1 MKNEWMERSLLE
13 HEGAL
18 SAKEYSARELTLA
31 FLRQI
36 EERDGWIGAYL
47 TRTAE
52 EALRAADGVDAARL
66 AGESLSPLAGI
77 PMALKDNLCTEGIPT
92 TCASRFLEN
101 YRPPY
106 DATVW
111 ERLRSCGAVLLG
123 KTNMDEFGMGS
134 TNEHSAV
141 RAVRNPLNPDLTPG
155 GSSGGSA
162 AAVAGGMAV
171 YALGTD
177 TGGSIRQPAAF
188 CGLVGMRPTYG
199 RVSRYGLVSYASSFD
214 TVGPITRSVRDN
226 AEVLAAMI
234 GEDPKDATSAA
245 HSDVDVRSEIGRGMK
260 GLRIGILRE
269 LDRTTMEACVRE
281 TLRRTVQ
288 RAMDLGAEI
297 VECSAPSLTLAS
309 EAYCVIA
316 SAEASSNLA
325 RFDGV
330 RYGRRAD
337 AYADM
342 EELLCRSRSEG
353 FGKEVKRR
361 LLLGTYLLSG
371 GCREGY
377 YGRAL
382 SLRRVLT
389 EEIGRALG
397 GCDALLLP
405 VAPTP
410 AFPLGQKT
418 EDTALRFSE
427 DLFCAVASL
436 VGLPALSLPMGRNEA
451 GLPIG
456 LQLMGRVDSEGL
468 LYRMGASLEDAFR
481 EEDRA

>member
-13 HEGAL
+13 HGRAL
-18 SAKEYSARELTLA
+18 SEKEYSARELTLG
-31 FLRQI
+31 FLRRI
-36 EERDGWIGAYL
+36 EERDERIGAYL
-47 TRTAE
+47 TRTVE
-52 EALRAADGVDAARL
+52 EALRAADEVDAARL
-66 AGESLSPLAGI
+66 AGDSLSPLAGI
-77 PMALKDNLCTEGIPT
+77 PMALKDNLCTKGIPT
-92 TCASRFLEN
+92 TCASRFLAD
-101 YRPPY
+101 YCPPY

-111 ERLRSCGAVLLG
+111 ERLRDCGAVLLG

-134 TNEHSAV
+134 TNEHSSV
-141 RAVRNPLNPDLTPG
+141 KPVHNPLDPTLTPG

-177 TGGSIRQPAAF
+177 TGGSVRQPAAF

-199 RVSRYGLVSYASSFD
+199 RVSRYGLVSYASSLD
-214 TVGPITRSVRDN
+214 TVGPMTKTVRDN
-226 AEVLAAMI
+226 ACVLAAMV
-234 GEDPKDATSAA
+234 GEDPKDATSVA
-245 HSDVDVRSEIGRGMK
+245 HPYGDVSSETEKGIK
-260 GLRIGILRE
+260 GLRIGVLRE
-269 LDRTTMEACVRE
+269 LEDTSMESCVRE
-281 TLRRTVQ
+281 TLRQTVR
-288 RAMDLGAEI
+288 RAAALGAEI
-297 VECSAPSLTLAS
+297 VECSAPSLGLAS

-330 RYGRRAD
+330 RYGRRAS

-342 EELLCRSRSEG
+342 EELLRRSRSEG

-371 GCREGY
+371 GCREAY

-382 SLRRVLT
+382 SLRRTLT
-389 EEIGRALG
+389 EEIGQALEC
-397 GCDALLLP
+397 CDALLLP
-405 VAPTP
+405 VAPTV

-418 EDTALRFSE
+418 ENSALRFAE

-436 VGLPALSLPMGRNEA
+436 CGLPALSLPMGRNGE
-451 GLPIG
+451 GLPVG
-456 LQLMGRVDSEGL
+456 LQLMGRADSEGL
-468 LYRMGASLEDAFR
+468 LYRVGASLEDAFR
-481 EEDRA
+481 EEERA

>member
-1 MKNEWMERSLLE
+1 
-13 HEGAL
+13 
-18 SAKEYSARELTLA
+18 
-31 FLRQI
+31 
-36 EERDGWIGAYL
+36 
-47 TRTAE
+47 
-52 EALRAADGVDAARL
+52 
-66 AGESLSPLAGI
+66 
-77 PMALKDNLCTEGIPT
+77 
-92 TCASRFLEN
+92 
-101 YRPPY
+101 
-106 DATVW
+106 
-111 ERLRSCGAVLLG
+111 
-123 KTNMDEFGMGS
+123 
-134 TNEHSAV
+134 
-141 RAVRNPLNPDLTPG
+141 
-155 GSSGGSA
+155 
-162 AAVAGGMAV
+162 
-171 YALGTD
+171 
-177 TGGSIRQPAAF
+177 
-188 CGLVGMRPTYG
+188 
-199 RVSRYGLVSYASSFD
+199 
-214 TVGPITRSVRDN
+214 
-226 AEVLAAMI
+226 
-234 GEDPKDATSAA
+234 
-245 HSDVDVRSEIGRGMK
+245 MK

-269 LDRTTMEACVRE
+269 LDRTTMETCVRE
-281 TLRRTVQ
+281 TLRGTVQ

-371 GCREGY
+371 GCQEGY

-436 VGLPALSLPMGRNEA
+436 CGLPALSLPMGRNEA